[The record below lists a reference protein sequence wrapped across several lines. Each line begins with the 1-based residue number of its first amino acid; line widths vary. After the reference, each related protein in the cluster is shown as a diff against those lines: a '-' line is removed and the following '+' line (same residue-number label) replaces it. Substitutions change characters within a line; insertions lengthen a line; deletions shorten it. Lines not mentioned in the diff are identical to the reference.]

1 MPTLVLHGLDDTLIA
16 PDGGERTAE
25 IIPGAKLVM
34 LEDMGHDLPEAL
46 WPRYVSEFL
55 ELTAR
60 V

>member
-1 MPTLVLHGLDDTLIA
+1 LHGLDDTLIA